1 MSSFCSIFH
10 FFWLIVAI
18 SKTQTST
25 NTIFRYTVGS
35 VIPKASNQNKH
46 VRAAS
51 AACCSKAGGQQV
63 HCPRLL
69 PALTHD
75 DCRSTST
82 RHPDESTVGPMVH
95 AYRATD
101 APRTDGA
108 DIPHRIAK
116 NPLPDKYCGSSY
128 VSDANGAPVTTL
140 WGWGHPSS
148 VSSSWHLGSL
158 SRYSWITPCHHRSD
172 EAVA

>member
-1 MSSFCSIFH
+1 MFVFFRLALSSFCSIFR

-18 SKTQTST
+18 SST

-35 VIPKASNQNKH
+35 VIPNASNQNKH

-95 AYRATD
+95 AYRVTD

-116 NPLPDKYCGSSY
+116 NPLLHK
-128 VSDANGAPVTTL
+128 VSGFSQGCN
-140 WGWGHPSS
+140 
-148 VSSSWHLGSL
+148 SL
-158 SRYSWITPCHHRSD
+158 SLSLFPGLLVGLSRCFLFSFARSF
-172 EAVA
+172 VGC